1 MTDSFGREINYLRIS
16 VTENCNQRCLYCM
29 PEDAVPRDWDALT
42 DDEIVE
48 IVQAAASLGMSKI
61 RVTGGEP
68 LMRRGIVE
76 LCRRISG
83 VEGVEELSMTTN
95 GTRLADVA
103 RELKAA
109 GVKRVNISLDTLDPQ
124 KFKTITRGGDIKDV
138 LLGIDAA
145 FECGMSP
152 IKLNTV
158 LIGGF
163 NDDEIFKLSELTRS
177 CPLDLR
183 FIELMPIGD
192 AYRFPKEAY
201 LPCSAVLEKVPEL
214 IPVAGDS
221 GVAQMYRLPDSK
233 GRVGLI
239 SPISDAFCSRCNRL
253 RLTSDGCL
261 KPCLHSA
268 EEIHLRGLH
277 GAELQWALKLAI
289 AHKPENHGELS
300 DTSRSLSRRNM
311 NRIGG

>member
-1 MTDSFGREINYLRIS
+1 MLDRLKDYQEQYGD
-16 VTENCNQRCLYCM
+16 LYNLEAT
-29 PEDAVPRDWDALT
+29 PAE
-42 DDEIVE
+42 
-48 IVQAAASLGMSKI
+48 S
-61 RVTGGEP
+61 
-68 LMRRGIVE
+68 
-76 LCRRISG
+76 
-83 VEGVEELSMTTN
+83 TTY
-95 GTRLADVA
+95 RLAKHDVA
-103 RELKAA
+103 QFPDIITAAEAGGTPYYTNSSHLPVGYTEDIFAALDVQDELQ
-109 GVKRVNISLDTLDPQ
+109 T
-124 KFKTITRGGDIKDV
+124 
-138 LLGIDAA
+138 
-145 FECGMSP
+145 MSP

-177 CPLDLR
+177 CQLDLR